1 MLLPSVWFCLKG
13 GNDVLKLRVKV
24 LLLLLVLLGS
34 TTFGAAEPGG
44 NGDGLRDMQ
53 CGGACHGDAGQNAT
67 SSLSLSIETPEQV
80 WAGQPTQV
88 TIVAAGVDVSH
99 DEDLVGLFLLSSTN
113 ANGDTPLSNGWE
125 ILSDGKGGTGN
136 YVERST
142 DGSGVS
148 LQHTWILRT
157 DTLGEQTLFASVHH
171 GDATGSSQG
180 RPFFGISEA
189 FVINI
194 EPVPE
199 DLPRLHEN
207 FVPLS
212 MREVGEATLVELQT
226 KFTETVAIEWQTE
239 DGAILDAP
247 VNASGE
253 QLWEFSLPATLKP
266 SSLQWRAT
274 FTGQG
279 PEQTTPWFTLA
290 AQITPAEV
298 DDRPIYIQGL
308 AMGLLLFGA
317 VVALQKPRT
326 NPETA
331 LKTFDQTAEI
341 FTVQA
346 AEPVA
351 EPVAASLSD
360 APAPIPEEG
369 LPSGWTEEQWAWY
382 GHEYLAGT
390 YGGGQ

>member
-1 MLLPSVWFCLKG
+1 VRVLSDWSCLKG
-13 GNDVLKLRVKV
+13 GTDVFQLRVKV

-67 SSLSLSIETPEQV
+67 SSLSLSIETPEHV
-80 WAGQPTQV
+80 WAGQPTEV
-88 TIVAAGVDVSH
+88 TIVVAGVDVSH

-125 ILSDGKGGTGN
+125 ILSDGSGGTGN

-142 DGSGVS
+142 DGSGAS
-148 LQHTWILRT
+148 LQHTWILRA
-157 DTLGEQTLFASVHH
+157 DAIGERTLFASVHH

-199 DLPRLHEN
+199 DLPRLHED
-207 FVPLS
+207 FVPPS
-212 MREVGEATLVELQT
+212 MREVGEVTLVELQT
-226 KFTETVAIEWQTE
+226 KFTETVAVEWQTE
-239 DGAILDAP
+239 DGVTLEAS

-253 QLWEFSLPATLKP
+253 QVWEFTLPATLKP

-290 AQITPAEV
+290 AQVTPAEV

-326 NPETA
+326 NSEDL
-331 LKTFDQTAEI
+331 LKTFDQTVEI
-341 FTVQA
+341 QTIQA
-346 AEPVA
+346 ADSVVEPT
-351 EPVAASLSD
+351 SD
-360 APAPIPEEG
+360 APAPLPEGG
-369 LPSGWTEEQWAWY
+369 LPPGWTEEQWAWY